1 MGLGN
6 HGLGNDG
13 LGDNA
18 QVVVR
23 RLRRALE
30 DLGIR
35 PQAVA
40 GGNWVGLAAAAD
52 NDDDNDADDEGKGD
66 GSNNG
71 CITFQSVGVSDAA
84 RLANLLED
92 LAAVGP
98 HARQY
103 FPKSDY
109 ASEPDEYLAQRDVF
123 TPVAAPLDP
132 PYPASQHH
140 PRVRS

>member
-1 MGLGN
+1 MGLENDGLGNDGLGN
-6 HGLGNDG
+6 HG

-35 PQAVA
+35 PQTVA
-40 GGNWVGLAAAAD
+40 GGNWVGLAD
-52 NDDDNDADDEGKGD
+52 NDDEGEGSS
-66 GSNNG
+66 SNNG